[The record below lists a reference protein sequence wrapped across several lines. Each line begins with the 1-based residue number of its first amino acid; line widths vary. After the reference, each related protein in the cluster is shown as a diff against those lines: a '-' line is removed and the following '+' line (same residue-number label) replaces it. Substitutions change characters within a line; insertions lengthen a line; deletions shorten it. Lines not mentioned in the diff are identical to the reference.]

1 MKGERETLRSG
12 YNWQANT
19 KTAAVQWISLC
30 VMSIMCSSVL
40 ILENMLS
47 WQMSNEEEKPGNKK
61 AQRSDASFFPR
72 WLLSGTSS
80 YFQET
85 CVCLFPLLKKADD
98 YGAQIGVPGSVSNWD
113 SSSTLLLM
121 MMMAASF
128 TILERLYIRSAHN
141 APSLWSCIHLIL
153 EGHLLL
159 LFLRVLSLAPT
170 ATRLIPSH
178 MHPSRQLTK
187 KLWALALSALASLTL
202 YL

>member
-1 MKGERETLRSG
+1 MIHECFKEALSCHCHRCCCGSYLCNAMHAINTQLPSRVRNNVWRERETLRSG

-128 TILERLYIRSAHN
+128 TLYS
-141 APSLWSCIHLIL
+141 S
-153 EGHLLL
+153 G
-159 LFLRVLSLAPT
+159 FT
-170 ATRLIPSH
+170 
-178 MHPSRQLTK
+178 
-187 KLWALALSALASLTL
+187 
-202 YL
+202 